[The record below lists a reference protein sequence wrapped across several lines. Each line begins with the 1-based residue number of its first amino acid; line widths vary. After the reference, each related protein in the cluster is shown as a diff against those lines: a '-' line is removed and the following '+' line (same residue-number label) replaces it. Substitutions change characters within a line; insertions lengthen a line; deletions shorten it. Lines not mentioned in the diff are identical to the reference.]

1 MSGIF
6 ISYANEDRQKAEVLA
21 HALEQKGW
29 SVWWDRKIP
38 FGQSFDQVIEANLTS
53 AKCVLVLWTKTSVES
68 RWV

>member
-6 ISYANEDRQKAEVLA
+6 ISYANEDRQKAEALA

-38 FGQSFDQVIEANLTS
+38 FGQSFDQVIEANLAS
-53 AKCVLVLWTKTSVES
+53 AKCVLVLWTKVSVES
-68 RWV
+68 